1 MKVRGLAHSLFVCT
15 GMLKM
20 AAILVPRAARAEWL
34 EEWRAEL
41 WHVWHICNQ
50 NDGPAALHQKDEIT
64 AFSLGAFK
72 DALWLRRNHASAAPS
87 RISCRGWWRWR
98 ASCGFLYGKPHT
110 PPCPARSGRKSGSL
124 RWFRQGMPS
133 RCILTFAVLAAVSLL
148 LAHDCPRVWKV
159 IQPSP
164 YRDASDLVMVSRGG
178 FETASHPTVEFSE
191 YEAWSR
197 NSHRLFT
204 GLAFYRLTAKRLT
217 IGTDSSAELPI
228 ARASA
233 NLFEMLGVPI
243 SFEVRGIAAYPTRLV
258 LSRSAWLKYFHGDD
272 HVFGHVLQV
281 DGQQAIIA
289 GVVQDEDWRLPGQTD
304 LWLLEDARHL
314 SSLQPDTVGYVLGHA
329 SRSIFPVGRDGR
341 RQMYVAKKEGGYD
354 WFVCRSLADRI
365 QEPLS
370 IFSFALLLACLALP
384 ATTSLPLGE
393 YTAHSSHVPWT
404 TRVRRWAF
412 LSAKFILIVPIV
424 YFGSLDLAY
433 SSGSMSVGTSELLE
447 VFSSFWALL
456 LAFRWALRDQR
467 RRCPVCLC
475 TLTNPARVGQFSRN
489 FLAWNGTELVCLS
502 GHGLLHVPDIPTSWF
517 SNQRWLYLDPSWSA
531 LFPVGT

>member
-50 NDGPAALHQKDEIT
+50 NDGPAALHQKEEIT

-72 DALWLRRNHASAAPS
+72 DALWLRRNHASSSP
-87 RISCRGWWRWR
+87 R
-98 ASCGFLYGKPHT
+98 
-110 PPCPARSGRKSGSL
+110 

-148 LAHDCPRVWKV
+148 IAHDCPRVWKV
-159 IQPSP
+159 VQPNP

-178 FETASHPTVEFSE
+178 FESASYPTVEFSD
-191 YEAWSR
+191 YEAWTR

-204 GLAFYRLTAKRLT
+204 GLAFYRLAAKRLT
-217 IGTDSSAELPI
+217 IGTDSSAVLPV

-233 NLFEMLGVPI
+233 NLFALLGVPI
-243 SFEVRGIAAYPTRLV
+243 SFEVRGMGDPPTRLV
-258 LSRSAWLKYFHGDD
+258 LSRSAWLKYFHADT
-272 HVFGHVLQV
+272 HVFGHMLQV
-281 DGQQAIIA
+281 DGQQAMIA

-304 LWLLEDARHL
+304 LWLLEDDRRL
-314 SSLQPDTVGYVLGHA
+314 STLPPDTVGYVLGHA
-329 SRSIFPVGRDGR
+329 SRSVFPVGRDGR
-341 RQMYVAKKEGGYD
+341 RQMYVARKEGGYD
-354 WFVCRSLADRI
+354 WFVCRSLAENLR
-365 QEPLS
+365 EPLS
-370 IFSFALLLACLALP
+370 IFLFALLLACLALP

-393 YTAHSSHVPWT
+393 YPAHSKHVPWT
-404 TRVRRWAF
+404 TRARRWAF

-424 YFGSLDLAY
+424 YFGALDFAY
-433 SSGSMSVGTSELLE
+433 SSRSMSIGTSEHLE
-447 VFSSFWALL
+447 AFSSFWALL
-456 LAFRWALRDQR
+456 FAFRWALRDQR

>member
-197 NSHRLFT
+197 NSHRLFS

>member
-50 NDGPAALHQKDEIT
+50 NDGPAALHQKEEIT

-72 DALWLRRNHASAAPS
+72 DALWLRRNHASSSP
-87 RISCRGWWRWR
+87 R
-98 ASCGFLYGKPHT
+98 
-110 PPCPARSGRKSGSL
+110 

-148 LAHDCPRVWKV
+148 IAHDCPRVWKV
-159 IQPSP
+159 VQPNP

-178 FETASHPTVEFSE
+178 FESASYPTVEFSD
-191 YEAWSR
+191 YEAWTR

-204 GLAFYRLTAKRLT
+204 GLAFYRLAAKRLT
-217 IGTDSSAELPI
+217 IGTDSSAVLPV

-233 NLFEMLGVPI
+233 NLFALLGVPI
-243 SFEVRGIAAYPTRLV
+243 SFEVRGMGDPPTRLV
-258 LSRSAWLKYFHGDD
+258 LSRSAWLKYFHADT
-272 HVFGHVLQV
+272 HV
-281 DGQQAIIA
+281 
-289 GVVQDEDWRLPGQTD
+289 
-304 LWLLEDARHL
+304 WLLEDDRRL
-314 SSLQPDTVGYVLGHA
+314 STLPPDTVGYVLGHA
-329 SRSIFPVGRDGR
+329 SRSVFPVGRDGR
-341 RQMYVAKKEGGYD
+341 RQMYVARKEGGYD
-354 WFVCRSLADRI
+354 WFVCRSLAENLR
-365 QEPLS
+365 EPLS
-370 IFSFALLLACLALP
+370 IFLFALLLACLALP

-393 YTAHSSHVPWT
+393 YPAHSKHVPWT
-404 TRVRRWAF
+404 TRARRWAF

-424 YFGSLDLAY
+424 YFGALDLAY
-433 SSGSMSVGTSELLE
+433 SSRSMSIGTSELLE
-447 VFSSFWALL
+447 AFSSFWALL
-456 LAFRWALRDQR
+456 FAFRWALRDQR